1 MNILICGDS
10 YAADDERYPGMPV
23 YHITEKSIHKTFA
36 NHCIHYIN
44 KV

>member
-1 MNILICGDS
+1 MNILVCGDS
-10 YAADDERYPGMPV
+10 YAADDDTKLPV

-36 NHCIHYIN
+36 NHCINYIN